1 MISNY
6 LRITKVAPIK
16 TIGRWSLLAAAALA
30 MLLPQVA
37 VTARPTA
44 ANPNRTARRVKNTTR
59 HRHEAKPKAP
69 SEAHVIQEQIAALNQ
84 RVAELSQQLA
94 DYAARPND
102 ADLRSEVAHLKARL
116 QAAEERTAA
125 SERIASTFRS
135 EIAPAE
141 QPAKAPDTK
150 AESPA
155 QTVKEPQTIETLAA
169 RVAQSE
175 SAIRRIGPIRFGGD
189 FRLRADA
196 IWRPAFTNPGPGQTA
211 LPHVQNLRARYRL
224 RFNFDTDVNSWI
236 SFHGQLATGP
246 ENNPLTMDQE
256 FGATVARHGFFI
268 NEAWVDFHPV
278 KGFSAQ
284 GGKVQDVFA
293 DNSRF
298 LFDDDVRFNGFN
310 QKLVHTFATSAAGFK
325 SIELRAGQYIF
336 TNPNIA
342 IVTAANLGP
351 TGAKIGSTGRAS
363 YMFHQGVLFNHQIS
377 EKATQQFGTDIQ
389 LYRNPNQVQFA
400 STPAGLPI
408 VVQGSL
414 GLALSGPL
422 AQGGNATTTAG
433 GAIYTAPHFQV
444 ARLTYRLDHHG
455 FKGGN
460 REYPVSFNL
469 QVARNLGTAQRE
481 RDALLTSLKVGSV
494 RNRGDQ
500 SFLYV
505 FAIKGANALISQVT
519 DDDLG
524 TVSGVNI
531 RTHHIRHDIGL
542 GKGVQLQN
550 LFFIQNELR
559 NSGQYPNFFVPLNA
573 FTPRQFRIQEQIVF
587 TF

>member
-1 MISNY
+1 
-6 LRITKVAPIK
+6 
-16 TIGRWSLLAAAALA
+16 
-30 MLLPQVA
+30 
-37 VTARPTA
+37 
-44 ANPNRTARRVKNTTR
+44 
-59 HRHEAKPKAP
+59 
-69 SEAHVIQEQIAALNQ
+69 
-84 RVAELSQQLA
+84 
-94 DYAARPND
+94 
-102 ADLRSEVAHLKARL
+102 
-116 QAAEERTAA
+116 
-125 SERIASTFRS
+125 
-135 EIAPAE
+135 
-141 QPAKAPDTK
+141 
-150 AESPA
+150 
-155 QTVKEPQTIETLAA
+155 
-169 RVAQSE
+169 
-175 SAIRRIGPIRFGGD
+175 
-189 FRLRADA
+189 
-196 IWRPAFTNPGPGQTA
+196 
-211 LPHVQNLRARYRL
+211 
-224 RFNFDTDVNSWI
+224 
-236 SFHGQLATGP
+236 
-246 ENNPLTMDQE
+246 MDQE
-256 FGATVARHGFFI
+256 FGATVARHGFFV

-351 TGAKIGSTGRAS
+351 TGAKIGSTGHAS